1 MQIDIQ
7 KSALD
12 NVIDLINITNGTSLT
27 DAIVEIGTPSEWV
40 DPEGLN
46 TRNTELSVSAKAGSG
61 YTGSV
66 PVRFTRLDLTGFPSA
81 GTLEYTLTGTDT
93 VGDILSAVATQ
104 LGVLEEAVELDITE
118 VPVVAEGAT
127 VTINILAT
135 VGSLLYVGQAP
146 VTVFPNTTDL
156 NDEVTQSDLDGFDE
170 PVA

>member
-7 KSALD
+7 KSAMD
-12 NVIDLINITNGTSLT
+12 NVIDLINVTNGTNLT
-27 DAIVEIGTPSEWV
+27 DAIIEIGAPVEWT
-40 DPEGLN
+40 DPEGQN
-46 TRNTELSVSAKAGSG
+46 TRNTELTVTAKPGSG

-66 PVRFTRLDLTGFPSA
+66 PVRFTRLDLANFPAA

-104 LGVLEEAVELDITE
+104 LGVLEEAVELDIVE
-118 VPVVAEGAT
+118 VPTVDEGET

-156 NDEVTQSDLDGFDE
+156 NNEVTQSDLNGFDE
-170 PVA
+170 PAA